1 MLKSLH
7 IKNVVLIESLALDF
21 SKGLSA
27 LTGETGAGK
36 SILLDSLGLAL
47 GSRAESSLVRR
58 GSDTASV
65 TAEFELPEHHPALA
79 LLKEQDFEESRHLI
93 LRRTLTADGRS
104 KAYANDAPI
113 SIGLLKSLGET
124 LVDIHGQFET
134 YGLLNPAMHRQVLDE
149 YAGSGDLLL
158 KTKAA
163 YALWGEKI
171 ERLKQAKLEAE
182 KAAMNE
188 AWLRDS
194 VKDLAALD
202 AQLGEEAE
210 LISLRQKLQNRE
222 AIIEAMTVAESAL
235 ADEDGADARVAL
247 AWKVLN
253 KIADKIGEEEV
264 KKTLEILDRASVEIQ
279 QAHRNIESLISDVD
293 SSEHNMETIEDR
305 LYALRAQARKH
316 HCQTEDLPALYQ
328 DFSAKL
334 KLMDH
339 QDHVISDLEKEITK
353 AKNLYILEAEKLH
366 DKRMS
371 VASKLDKLV
380 NKELAPLKMEK
391 ARFQTSIK
399 PQADENAWGPN
410 GYDSVA
416 FLVTT
421 NANAD
426 PAPLNKIASGG
437 EMARFMLALKVV
449 LAEASTI
456 PASYVFDEIDTGI
469 GGATASAVG
478 ERLAR
483 LADQHQ
489 VLVVTH
495 SPQVA
500 ARANHHWVVSKTDA
514 KTSVVELKGKD
525 RQEEIA
531 RMLSGSE
538 ITKEARAAAGKL
550 LEFKAA

>member
-7 IKNVVLIESLALDF
+7 IKNVVLIEQLSLDF
-21 SKGLSA
+21 SEGLSA

-36 SILLDSLGLAL
+36 SILLDSVGLAL
-47 GSRAESSLVRR
+47 GSRADSGLVRR
-58 GSDTASV
+58 GADQASV
-65 TAEFELPEHHPALA
+65 TAEFEVPHNHPALA
-79 LLKEQDFEESRHLI
+79 ILKENELEISAHLI
-93 LRRTLTADGRS
+93 LRRTLGADGRS
-104 KAYANDAPI
+104 KAFINDEPV
-113 SIGLLKSLGET
+113 SVGLLKTLGEK

-134 YGLLNPAMHRQVLDE
+134 YGLLNPALHRQVLDD
-149 YAGSGDLLL
+149 YAGAD
-158 KTKAA
+158 TKAVSTA
-163 YALWGEKI
+163 YQIWRDKI
-171 ERLKQAKLEAE
+171 ERLKQAKAEAE

-194 VKDLAALD
+194 IKDLENLD
-202 AQLGEEAE
+202 PQEDEETELLG
-210 LISLRQKLQNRE
+210 LRQKLQNRD
-222 AIIEAMTVAESAL
+222 AIIQAISFAEEAL
-235 ADEDGADARVAL
+235 AGEDGADARIGQ
-247 AWKVLN
+247 AWKALH
-253 KIADKIGEEEV
+253 KMSDKIGEEEV
-264 KKTLEILDRASVEIQ
+264 KRTLEILDRASSEIQ
-279 QAHRNIESLISDVD
+279 QAHRNISLMSNMD
-293 SSEHNMETIEDR
+293 SSEHNLETIEDR

-316 HCQTEDLPALYQ
+316 HCLVSDLPELYQ
-328 DFSAKL
+328 NFANKL

-339 QDHVISDLEKEITK
+339 QDHVMGDLEKDIAK
-353 AKNLYILEAEKLH
+353 AKADYKAQAEKLH
-366 DKRMS
+366 EKRIAVS
-371 VASKLDKLV
+371 AKLDKLV

-391 ARFQTSIK
+391 AKFNTSIIA
-399 PQADENAWGPN
+399 QNDENAWTSN
-410 GYDSVA
+410 GFDTVA

-421 NANAD
+421 NDNAV

-449 LAEASTI
+449 LAESAQVAATYI
-456 PASYVFDEIDTGI
+456 FDEIDTGI

-500 ARANHHWVVSKTDA
+500 ARANHHWMVAKKDA
-514 KTSVVELKGKD
+514 RTSVIELRDKD

-531 RMLSGSE
+531 RMLSGAE

-550 LEFKAA
+550 LEAA

>member
-1 MLKSLH
+1 MLHSLH
-7 IKNVVLIESLALDF
+7 IKNVVLIEQLTLDF
-21 SKGLSA
+21 KSGLSA

-47 GSRAESSLVRR
+47 GSRAESSLVRK
-58 GSDTASV
+58 GSDQASV
-65 TAEFELPEHHPALA
+65 TAEFELPENHAA
-79 LLKEQDFEESRHLI
+79 FAVMKEQDLSTGTSLI
-93 LRRTLTADGRS
+93 LRRVLTADGRS
-104 KAYANDAPI
+104 KAFVNDEPV
-113 SIGLLKSLGET
+113 SIGLLKSLGDT

-134 YGLLNPAMHRQVLDE
+134 YGLLNPSLHRKVLDD
-149 YAGSGDLLL
+149 YADALTLVGATSKAY
-158 KTKAA
+158 KT
-163 YALWGEKI
+163 WQEKI

-188 AWLRDS
+188 MWLRDS
-194 VKDLAALD
+194 VKDLEKLD
-202 AQLGEEAE
+202 PQPKEEEE
-210 LISLRQKLQNRE
+210 LITLRQKLQNRE
-222 AIIEAMTVAESAL
+222 AIIQGITVSEEAL
-235 ADEDGADARVAL
+235 AGEKGADMCVGQ
-247 AWKVLN
+247 AWKALQ
-253 KIADKIGEEEV
+253 KIGEKIGEDQI
-264 KKTLEILDRASVEIQ
+264 KATLEILDRASSEIQ
-279 QAHRNIESLISDVD
+279 QAHRNIETLMADMD
-293 SSEHNMETIEDR
+293 RSEHNLETIEDR

-316 HCQTEDLPALYQ
+316 HCQIDDLPTLYE
-328 DFSAKL
+328 DFSTKL

-339 QDHVISDLEKEITK
+339 QDHIIGDLEKEITR
-353 AKNLYILEAEKLH
+353 AKQDYKVQAAKLH
-366 DKRMS
+366 DKRLS
-371 VASKLDKLV
+371 VAGKLDKLV

-391 ARFQTSIK
+391 AKFQTSIVEI
-399 PQADENAWGPN
+399 ADEQSWGPN
-410 GYDSVA
+410 GYDQVA

-421 NANAD
+421 NANAE

-449 LAEASTI
+449 LAEASTT
-456 PASYVFDEIDTGI
+456 PQTFVFDEIDTGI

-483 LADQHQ
+483 LADHHQ

-500 ARANHHWVVSKTDA
+500 ARANNHWVVA
-514 KTSVVELKGKD
+514 KENARTSVIPLPPKE

-550 LEFKAA
+550 LETKVA

>member
-7 IKNVVLIESLALDF
+7 IKNVVLIEHLVLDF

-47 GSRAESSLVRR
+47 GSRAESALVRK
-58 GSDTASV
+58 GSDQASV
-65 TAEFELPEHHPALA
+65 TVEFELPEHHEALS
-79 LLKEQDFEESRHLI
+79 LLKEQELPVSSHLI
-93 LRRTLTADGRS
+93 LRRTLGSDGRS
-104 KAYANDAPI
+104 KAFINDEPV
-113 SIGLLKSLGET
+113 SVGFLKTLGES

-134 YGLLNPAMHRQVLDE
+134 YGLLNPALHRQVLDD
-149 YAGSGDLLL
+149 YADSASLL
-158 KTKAA
+158 AA
-163 YALWGEKI
+163 TRDSYAIWQAKI
-171 ERLKQAKLEAE
+171 ESLKQAKAEAE
-182 KAAMNE
+182 KAALNE

-194 VKDLAALD
+194 VKDLEALD
-202 AQLGEEAE
+202 PQKGEEEE
-210 LISLRQKLQNRE
+210 LLGLRQKLNNRE
-222 AIIEAMTVAESAL
+222 AIIQALSLAENCL
-235 ADEDGADARVAL
+235 ADEEGADARVSQ
-247 AWKVLN
+247 AWKSLH
-253 KIADKIGEEEV
+253 KMADKIGEEQV
-264 KKTLEILDRASVEIQ
+264 KPTLDILDRISVEIQ
-279 QAHRNIESLISDVD
+279 QAHRNIEGMLADMDV
-293 SSEHNMETIEDR
+293 SEHNLETIEDR

-316 HCQTEDLPALYQ
+316 HCQTEDLPALYEEY
-328 DFSAKL
+328 STKL

-339 QDHVISDLEKEITK
+339 QDHIIGDLEKEITQAK
-353 AKNLYILEAEKLH
+353 AAYKIQAEKLH
-366 DKRMS
+366 DKRIS
-371 VASKLDKLV
+371 VSAKLDKLV

-391 ARFQTSIK
+391 ARFQTSIIA
-399 PQADENAWGPN
+399 QVDENAWGAN

-449 LAEASTI
+449 LAESAKM
-456 PASYVFDEIDTGI
+456 PATYVFDEIDTGI

-483 LADQHQ
+483 LAEQHQ

-500 ARANHHWVVSKTDA
+500 ARANHHWMVAKKDA
-514 KTSVVELKGKD
+514 RTSVIELKDKD

-550 LEFKAA
+550 LEVKAA

>member
-7 IKNVVLIESLALDF
+7 IKNVVLIEQLSLDF
-21 SKGLSA
+21 SRGLSA

-47 GSRAESSLVRR
+47 GSRADSSLVRR
-58 GSDTASV
+58 GSDQSSV
-65 TAEFELPEHHPALA
+65 TAEFELPADHPANII
-79 LLKEQDFEESRHLI
+79 LKEQEMETSTTII
-93 LRRTLTADGRS
+93 LRRTLASDGRS
-104 KAYANDAPI
+104 KAFINDEPVSI
-113 SIGLLKSLGET
+113 SLLKSLGET

-134 YGLLNPAMHRQVLDE
+134 YGLLNPALHRQVLDD
-149 YAGSGDLLL
+149 YADATNLLSL
-158 KTKAA
+158 TKSA
-163 YALWGEKI
+163 YDTWQDKI
-171 ERLKQAKLEAE
+171 RRLEQAKAEAE

-194 VKDLAALD
+194 VKDLEALD
-202 AQLGEEAE
+202 PQAGEEEE
-210 LISLRQKLQNRE
+210 LLGLRQKLQNRDTIIQ
-222 AIIEAMTVAESAL
+222 AISFAEEAL
-235 ADEDGADARVAL
+235 AGEEGSDARIAQ
-247 AWKVLN
+247 AWKALN
-253 KIADKIGEEEV
+253 KVADKVGEEEI
-264 KKTLEILDRASVEIQ
+264 KKILEVLDRASAEIQ
-279 QAHRNIESLISDVD
+279 TAHRQIESLMRDVD
-293 SSEHNMETIEDR
+293 SAEHSLETIEDR
-305 LYALRAQARKH
+305 LYALRALARKH

-339 QDHVISDLEKEITK
+339 QDHVIGDLEKEIVK
-353 AKNLYILEAEKLH
+353 ARSAYQVQAEKLH
-366 DKRMS
+366 DKRLS
-371 VASKLDKLV
+371 VSGKLDKLV

-391 ARFQTSIK
+391 ARFQTSIVAQK
-399 PQADENAWGPN
+399 DETQWGPN
-410 GYDSVA
+410 GYDAVA

-421 NANAD
+421 NDNAD

-449 LAEASTI
+449 LAEAATQ
-456 PASYVFDEIDTGI
+456 AATYVFDEIDTGI

-483 LADQHQ
+483 LAQQHQ

-500 ARANHHWVVSKTDA
+500 ARADHHWVVSKKDA
-514 KTSVVELKGKD
+514 KTSIIALKGKD

-550 LEFKAA
+550 LEVAA

>member
-7 IKNVVLIESLALDF
+7 IKNVVLIEQLTLDF
-21 SKGLSA
+21 NKGLSG

-47 GSRAESSLVRR
+47 GSRAESALVRR
-58 GSDTASV
+58 GSDQASV
-65 TAEFELPEHHPALA
+65 TAEFELPDHHAALTI
-79 LLKEQDFEESRHLI
+79 LKEQDLPVTTSLI
-93 LRRTLTADGRS
+93 LRRTLTSDGRS
-104 KAYANDAPI
+104 KAFINDDPV
-113 SIGLLKSLGET
+113 SIGLLKTLGET

-134 YGLLNPAMHRQVLDE
+134 YGLLNPSLHRQVLDD
-149 YAGSGDLLL
+149 YADAVSLLSA
-158 KTKAA
+158 TSKA
-163 YALWGEKI
+163 YETWREKI
-171 ERLKQAKLEAE
+171 ERLEQAQAEAE

-194 VKDLAALD
+194 VKDLEALD
-202 AQLGEEAE
+202 PQLGEEEE
-210 LISLRQKLQNRE
+210 LLGLRQKLNNRE
-222 AIIEAMTVAESAL
+222 AIIQAMTLAEEAL
-235 ADEDGADARVAL
+235 ANENGADALVAQ
-247 AWKVLN
+247 AWKSLH
-253 KIADKIGEEEV
+253 KIADKIGEEET
-264 KKTLEILDRASVEIQ
+264 KKTLEILDRASAEIQ
-279 QAHRNIESLISDVD
+279 QAHRNIESLMADMD
-293 SSEHNMETIEDR
+293 SSEHNLETIEDR

-328 DFSAKL
+328 DFSTKL

-339 QDHVISDLEKEITK
+339 QDHIIGDLTKEITK
-353 AKNLYILEAEKLH
+353 AKAEYKIQAEKLH
-366 DKRMS
+366 DKRVS
-371 VASKLDKLV
+371 VSGQLDRLV

-391 ARFQTSIK
+391 ARFQTSIVV
-399 PQADENAWGPN
+399 QADENAWGAN
-410 GYDSVA
+410 GYDAVA

-449 LAEASTI
+449 LAESAKV
-456 PASYVFDEIDTGI
+456 PATYVFDEIDTGI

-500 ARANHHWVVSKTDA
+500 ARANHHWVVAKKDA
-514 KTSVVELKGKD
+514 KTSVIELKGKD

-550 LEFKAA
+550 LEVKAA